1 MLWSG
6 KVHCYYCDSQY
17 ELINQFFNRK
27 DANFIKKQSNNVRS
41 STPLVD
47 PKLAVVRKVLF
58 KIPKIQ
64 RSCND
69 QNVELLLKS
78 ISKYEHNLLNA
89 ARLIRASADK
99 SKSSTDINSDISQSS
114 KAKELKRAMEAIRIV
129 ERIKI
134 NSTINPKTRE
144 LLPYSLLVYSNLD
157 QFRE

>member
-17 ELINQFFNRK
+17 KLINQFFNRK